1 MYNWK
6 GLTMYWKLPPDKRR
20 KSTGFWQV
28 STNDLAPLQAFLTST
43 CEAILQS
50 GHCHWIRANSE
61 ILSQKLMKTGISINH
76 CFETPIG
83 HLFFWFF
90 VLQVPKGVSKTGGRQ
105 PTFFTKKK
113 DDSQD
118 FWKALRQLCDAS
130 AIFQWTLDY
139 PQWDQIRGTF
149 GGLIFPLGG
158 S

>member
-61 ILSQKLMKTGISINH
+61 ILSATKTDENWNLNKSLFWNAGSPFLLIFLFKSQKAFPKLVEDNQ
-76 CFETPIG
+76 
-83 HLFFWFF
+83 LFS
-90 VLQVPKGVSKTGGRQ
+90 P
-105 PTFFTKKK
+105 KKK
-113 DDSQD
+113 MTARISGKPYDS
-118 FWKALRQLCDAS
+118 FVMPVPSFNEPWIILS
-130 AIFQWTLDY
+130 G
-139 PQWDQIRGTF
+139 IRSGVLLE
-149 GGLIFPLGG
+149 G
-158 S
+158 

>member
-61 ILSQKLMKTGISINH
+61 ILSATKTDENWNLNKS
-76 CFETPIG
+76 
-83 HLFFWFF
+83 LFWNAGSPFLLIFF
-90 VLQVPKGVSKTGGRQ
+90 VQVPKGVSKTGGRQ